1 MDSYRPG
8 WAQARELPG
17 GLGGRVGTWGFLVAM
32 YYGDDDFDRSYD
44 NLSHGQRIAIGVCVS
59 IGGVILLVAI
69 GYFISQYRSRPFLPR
84 FRPGFST
91 GYYGGGQPYHPQPYP
106 MAQQSQGGY
115 PGPGVPWQPGPYTPA
130 GGPDPQYA
138 PPDHP
143 PPTHQPE
150 NGGGPYAPPPGPPP
164 GQAAGP

>member
-1 MDSYRPG
+1 
-8 WAQARELPG
+8 
-17 GLGGRVGTWGFLVAM
+17 M
-32 YYGDDDFDRSYD
+32 YYDDDDFDRSYD

-91 GYYGGGQPYHPQPYP
+91 GYYGGAQPYRPQAYP
-106 MAQQSQGGY
+106 MAPPSQGGY
-115 PGPGVPWQPGPYTPA
+115 PGPGAPWQPGVYPPA
-130 GGPDPQYA
+130 GGPVPQYA

-143 PPTHQPE
+143 PPSHQPE
-150 NGGGPYAPPPGPPP
+150 KSGGPYAPPPGPPP
-164 GQAAGP
+164 GEGAGP